1 MKIIEQVLA
10 DKLFI
15 QTGIESHDLDEATE
29 RLKLEEDA
37 DFQLMVKDYTDQ
49 VNAIQLGV
57 NWTNSLGRKHCQTL
71 F

>member
-57 NWTNSLGRKHCQTL
+57 N
-71 F
+71 